1 MFDAVKKFGQ
11 FCFRG
16 LHTLEAFRVRS
27 DLLILESINIIF
39 QLILIG
45 LEDLVCMADGGK
57 SRGMGKDL
65 IEMFYRVIIV
75 CMCQKSDMPSG
86 LEGLT

>member
-1 MFDAVKKFGQ
+1 
-11 FCFRG
+11 
-16 LHTLEAFRVRS
+16 
-27 DLLILESINIIF
+27 
-39 QLILIG
+39 
-45 LEDLVCMADGGK
+45 MADGGK